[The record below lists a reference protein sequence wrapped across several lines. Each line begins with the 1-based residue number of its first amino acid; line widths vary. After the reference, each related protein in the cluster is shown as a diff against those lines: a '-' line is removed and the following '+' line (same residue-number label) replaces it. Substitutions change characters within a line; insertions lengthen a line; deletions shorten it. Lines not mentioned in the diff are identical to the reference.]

1 LTSLIIDNITFPV
14 AKWYEEST
22 EVAFKIYGKCLDES
36 LPNFLRLNDYYYI
49 DFDEISYSYEIDKDT
64 ELYLD
69 KLGEKQNFIESLGN
83 IEYQDRFQSLR
94 ASLIYTIISFLYFK
108 DELKQ
113 IVKYGE
119 IKPLS
124 LYVYFISAIKNL
136 GDAVDFT
143 KNIEDLILN
152 SRNRLKKEQN
162 HNRELKKIFINN
174 LEYTRE
180 YRNYLSHKYFA
191 EFFEDKSVL
200 VYPLEVIKNRNIR
213 SIDHHVAAT
222 MFAEKKPADEFI
234 EELFNK
240 VTKGIDLKSEYLI
253 EKCLL
258 KHA

>member
-1 LTSLIIDNITFPV
+1 M

-36 LPNFLRLNDYYYI
+36 LPNFLRLNDYYDI
-49 DFDEISYSYEIDKDT
+49 DLYEISYPYEIDENT
-64 ELYLD
+64 EIYLD
-69 KLGEKQNFIESLGN
+69 ELGEKHNFIESLGN
-83 IEYQDRFQSLR
+83 IEYRDRFQSLR
-94 ASLIYTIISFLYFK
+94 TSLIYTIISFLYFK

-124 LYVYFISAIKNL
+124 LYVYYISAIKNL

-152 SRNRLKKEQN
+152 SRDRLKKEQG
-162 HNRELKKIFINN
+162 HYRELKTIFINN
-174 LEYTRE
+174 LEYARV
-180 YRNYLSHKYFA
+180 YRNYLSHRYFA

-222 MFAEKKPADEFI
+222 MFSEKKPADEFI
-234 EELFNK
+234 EELFNQ
-240 VTKGIDLKSEYLI
+240 VAKGIDLKSEYLI
-253 EKCLL
+253 QNCLL
-258 KHA
+258 KHK